1 MQFILQHRGG
11 HRLLT
16 GQHLVGVSADGVD
29 LAVVYDETVRMGSLP
44 TWVRVRAEPGMHHGD
59 CRFIIDI
66 LQIAEE
72 GAELSYE
79 EHTFVYDGTAGKRW
93 HVGVVVALFEN
104 TAYDVQTTVESDSL
118 FHILRFFDECLH
130 DVRHTLSC
138 LMAENFRNGRHGS
151 PSKEFQSLF
160 FHDDLKHLFCLVP
173 FQLILWEEEYADA
186 VFPFSA

>member
-1 MQFILQHRGG
+1 
-11 HRLLT
+11 
-16 GQHLVGVSADGVD
+16 
-29 LAVVYDETVRMGSLP
+29 MGSLP

>member
-1 MQFILQHRGG
+1 MDAAVEFLNGNYAPILKSLQEKMMAASEEMQFEKAIEYRD
-11 HRLLT
+11 LLNSVK
-16 GQHLVGVSADGVD
+16 Q
-29 LAVVYDETVRMGSLP
+29 
-44 TWVRVRAEPGMHHGD
+44 
-59 CRFIIDI
+59 
-66 LQIAEE
+66 
-72 GAELSYE
+72 
-79 EHTFVYDGTAGKRW
+79 
-93 HVGVVVALFEN
+93 
-104 TAYDVQTTVESDSL
+104 YDVQTTVESDSL